1 MDILI
6 MTSLIS
12 LKKSYDNIEQENSRL
27 DSCLVRTKL
36 SIVVFVL
43 FCLGVLE
50 PNQTLAAG
58 SWAVRS
64 QLTNFIKLETLS
76 DRNTV
81 L

>member
-1 MDILI
+1 MDILF
-6 MTSLIS
+6 MTSL
-12 LKKSYDNIEQENSRL
+12 LCLDEENPRL
-27 DSCLVRTKL
+27 DSCLVRTKM
-36 SIVVFVL
+36 SIVFVL
-43 FCLGVLE
+43 FCLGVLQ

-64 QLTNFIKLETLS
+64 QLTNFIQPKTLS